1 MSNLGGYQTITEL
14 IKKVGGPKNAFAL
27 LGVAAGAI
35 LGTGIGIGFSLG
47 KKSEAKKGSLEDI
60 YDVTSNCK
68 DKSGLEL
75 HIGDKFKVLK
85 SDKEAIMIE
94 KIGDLNNPYFVS
106 ESFLSANSS
115 FKKM

>member
-14 IKKVGGPKNAFAL
+14 IKKVGGPKNALVL
-27 LGVAAGAI
+27 LGVVAGAF
-35 LGTGIGIGFSLG
+35 LGTGVGIGFSLG
-47 KKSEAKKGSLEDI
+47 KKSEEKKDSLVVI
-60 YDVTSNCK
+60 YEVTSDCK
-68 DKSGLEL
+68 DKSGLKL

-106 ESFLSANSS
+106 ESFLSANSN